1 MPHHNLLCRPKST
14 FVTGLIIATMINLAI
29 LQLIRDLEMEIATSS
44 STEAGAESQT
54 VNNTQEAGTQT
65 SPSRMNVYTQV
76 RPKTSTEG

>member
-1 MPHHNLLCRPKST
+1 
-14 FVTGLIIATMINLAI
+14 MINLAI